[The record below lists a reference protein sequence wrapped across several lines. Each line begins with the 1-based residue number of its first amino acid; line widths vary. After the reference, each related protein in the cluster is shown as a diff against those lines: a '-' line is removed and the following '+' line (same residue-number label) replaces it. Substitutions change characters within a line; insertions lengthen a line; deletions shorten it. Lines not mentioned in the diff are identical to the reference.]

1 MQRPDLTHN
10 LFALLLTFLHDAPV
24 ERLKRADIVRIKL
37 GERVD
42 LFC

>member
-10 LFALLLTFLHDAPV
+10 LFALLLTCLHGAPV
-24 ERLKRADIVRIKL
+24 ERLKRADIVWIKL